1 MTLVRRHARPTLHSA
16 PFAVL
21 VAVVVAEVAVIALW
35 PRSGVLDP
43 SPVSAAQEF
52 TAAQLERARDYR
64 RPQLGLLGGT
74 LVVQG
79 AVLALF
85 VLRPPRAL
93 SRRPRMPLAAA
104 AAAGAGISLAL
115 TLATLPIDAAMRQR
129 SIDVGL
135 STRSWAGW
143 SWDVVRSAAISALF
157 AGIAT
162 AAAIALMRRS
172 PRRWWIPASGLV
184 AAAGAALVF
193 AGPLVIEPIFNRFE
207 KLPPGPTRSAVV
219 ELADRAGVEVGDVFV
234 VDASKRTTA
243 ANAYVTGLGA
253 SKRVV
258 LYDTLLR
265 DFDQAETRL
274 VVAHELAHV
283 RHRDVPRGLLFLLL
297 VAPPAMFAAARLT
310 RAWGPRD
317 DDRPGPATVP
327 ALAAAVAVVALLVGI
342 VAGQLSR
349 RVEARADSYS
359 LALTGDAPTF
369 VAQQRR
375 LALQNVSDPDP
386 PWVVSALLGTHPTT
400 VERIGVGRAW
410 EQGRR
415 P

>member
-1 MTLVRRHARPTLHSA
+1 MRSA
-16 PFAVL
+16 PVAVL
-21 VAVVVAEVAVIALW
+21 VAVVVAEAAVIVLW

-93 SRRPRMPLAAA
+93 RRRPHRPLPAA

-115 TLATLPIDAAMRQR
+115 TLATLPVDAVMRQR

-143 SWDVVRSAAISALF
+143 SWDVARSAAISALF
-157 AGIAT
+157 AGIA
-162 AAAIALMRRS
+162 AAVAIALMRRF

-207 KLPPGPTRSAVV
+207 KLQPGPTRTAVV

-243 ANAYVTGLGA
+243 ANAYVTGLGS

-265 DFDQAETRL
+265 DFDPAETRL

-317 DDRPGPATVP
+317 DDPPGPATVP
-327 ALAAAVAVVALLVGI
+327 ALTAAVAVVALLVG
-342 VAGQLSR
+342 VVSGQLSR

-359 LALTGDAPTF
+359 LSLTGEAPTF

-386 PWVVSALLGTHPTT
+386 PWIVSALLGTHPTT

-410 EQGRR
+410 EEGRR